1 VRVCETIRANRGIAR
16 DLDEKGEHLK
26 KRQSAFRRNG
36 DVIVQVWKDRTC
48 VNDKYG
54 P

>member
-16 DLDEKGEHLK
+16 DLDEKGERLK

-48 VNDKYG
+48 VNYKYY